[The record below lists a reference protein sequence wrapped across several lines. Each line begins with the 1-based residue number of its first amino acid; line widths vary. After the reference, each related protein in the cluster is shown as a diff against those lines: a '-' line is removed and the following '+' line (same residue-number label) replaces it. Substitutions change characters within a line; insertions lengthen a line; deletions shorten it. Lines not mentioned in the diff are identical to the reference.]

1 MNFSRGAKKGSFK
14 LPLCY
19 QDLFVR
25 WVFFFYSIA
34 KGCMLYSMLLMVG
47 EDRGVAGC
55 IGIWVYFLILWVGA
69 DVEGLWLG

>member
-1 MNFSRGAKKGSFK
+1 
-14 LPLCY
+14 
-19 QDLFVR
+19 
-25 WVFFFYSIA
+25 
-34 KGCMLYSMLLMVG
+34 MLYSMLLMVG